1 MNRTPLILDV
11 DEDAQAD
18 IAEIGFYFAERD
30 RDVENRF
37 YQAVEQ
43 TIETLARSPGLGER
57 CRFRNLKME
66 GMRVWQ
72 LYGFSNYL
80 IFYRP
85 KGDTL
90 RVLRI
95 FHGARDYAAIFNGE

>member
-1 MNRTPLILDV
+1 MNMTPLILDV

-18 IAEIGFYFAERD
+18 IAEIGCYYAERD

-37 YQAVEQ
+37 YLAVEQ
-43 TIETLARSPGLGER
+43 TIQTLTRSPYLGER
-57 CRFRNLKME
+57 CRFRNSTLE

-72 LYGFSNYL
+72 VFGFSNYL

-85 KGDTL
+85 QGDTL
-90 RVLRI
+90 HVLRI
-95 FHGARDYAAIFNGE
+95 FHGARDYNTMFNEE